1 MNDLLANIERISSK
15 EKKRQIV
22 QGFLRTKPSD
32 EDLLELI
39 ESDEVK
45 YSIDLQ
51 YVLKLYFTDME
62 YKKISQQDEKNDWLF
77 LLASL
82 AALPSI

>member
-1 MNDLLANIERISSK
+1 MNELLANIEQTSSK
-15 EKKRQIV
+15 EKKREIV
-22 QGFLRTKPSD
+22 QRFLRTKPSD
-32 EDLLELI
+32 DDLLELI

-45 YSIDLQ
+45 YSIDSQ
-51 YVLKLYFTDME
+51 YVLKLYFTNME